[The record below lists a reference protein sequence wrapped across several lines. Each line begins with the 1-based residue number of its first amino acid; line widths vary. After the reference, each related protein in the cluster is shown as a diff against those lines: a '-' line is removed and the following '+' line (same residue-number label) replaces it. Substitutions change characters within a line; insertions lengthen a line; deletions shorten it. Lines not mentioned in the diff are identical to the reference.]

1 MNYHITNIR
10 YLRIAQLSL
19 LIYYV
24 YLVFK
29 GNLIQGLPLLI
40 INGLLYY
47 VYPPSYARQSFWN
60 PYKIKTIFLKKNN
73 LVAER
78 VMEFT
83 LILSLG
89 VLLYFIF

>member
-1 MNYHITNIR
+1 MNIPITKIR

-40 INGLLYY
+40 ISGLLDN
-47 VYPPSYARQSFWN
+47 VYPPNYARQSFWN

-78 VMEFT
+78 VMEVT
-83 LILSLG
+83 LILSSG
-89 VLLYFIF
+89 ALLSFIF

>member
-1 MNYHITNIR
+1 MNIPITKIR

-24 YLVFK
+24 YLVFE
-29 GNLIQGLPLLI
+29 GNLIQGLPLLLI
-40 INGLLYY
+40 SGLLDY

-78 VMEFT
+78 ILEFT
-83 LILSLG
+83 IILSLG
-89 VLLYFIF
+89 FLLSCIF

>member
-1 MNYHITNIR
+1 MNFPITNIR

-24 YLVFK
+24 YLVFQDSLIK
-29 GNLIQGLPLLI
+29 GIPLLLI
-40 INGLLYY
+40 SGLLDY

-60 PYKIKTIFLKKNN
+60 PYKIKTIFLKNNN

-78 VMEFT
+78 ILEFT
-83 LILSLG
+83 VILSLG
-89 VLLYFIF
+89 FLLSCIF

>member
-1 MNYHITNIR
+1 MNYPITKIR

-24 YLVFK
+24 YLVLK
-29 GNLIQGLPLLI
+29 DNLIQGLPLLMI
-40 INGLLYY
+40 SGLLDY
-47 VYPPSYARQSFWN
+47 VYPPNYARQSFWN
-60 PYKIKTIFLKKNN
+60 PYKIKTIFLKKNY

-78 VMEFT
+78 IMEVT

-89 VLLYFIF
+89 ALLSFIF